1 MEETISLQEIF
12 GILKKRIGL
21 ILISMFL
28 GLGLTGLIT
37 FFVITP
43 KYSSQAQLIVR
54 LPQTETANV
63 NDINANLQ
71 MITTYK
77 DLIKS
82 DSVMGEVQQKMK
94 NEFQTEMTVSSL
106 RESIE
111 VEQSQNS
118 QMFSIVST
126 GTNGIVSQNIA
137 NQTALVFQEKAKDM
151 LNVDKITIISDAVAS
166 GTPVSPNNKLNLMIG
181 VLLGAMIGIG
191 ISFVLELFDKTI
203 KDARFVEEEL
213 GLTILGVVPNMTVKE
228 LNTKIIRSNSDESG
242 MQIPLDKKDFKEDRE
257 SDTNEDDQTFSRR
270 SRSRL

>member
-28 GLGLTGLIT
+28 GLGLAGLIT

-43 KYSSQAQLIVR
+43 QYSSQAQLIVR

-181 VLLGAMIGIG
+181 IFLGAMIGIG
-191 ISFVLELFDKTI
+191 IAFILELFDKTI
-203 KDARFVEEEL
+203 KDTRFVEEEL
-213 GLTILGVVPNMTVKE
+213 GFTILGVVPNMTVKE
-228 LNTKIIRSNSDESG
+228 LNTKLIRSNSDESG
-242 MQIPLDKKDFKEDRE
+242 MQVPLEKKDFKEDRE
-257 SDTNEDDQTFSRR
+257 ADLNEDDQTFSRR